1 MTEPELTD
9 DERLEAVQRFVRE
22 EMLPQFRRI
31 MWTCAAVGALS
42 ALAFNLLLLSVVAAA
57 R

>member
-1 MTEPELTD
+1 MTEHELTD
-9 DERLEAVQRFVRE
+9 EERLEAVQKFFRE
-22 EMLPQFRRI
+22 ELIPQMRKV

-42 ALAFNLLLLSVVAAA
+42 ALAFNLVLLSTWAAA